1 MATAS
6 CASWGLIDL
15 RCRSAANLEDRRER
29 GRVHKPVA
37 HENWRGILGRLH
49 RQGARAVS
57 PPEGQPRH
65 KGTVSERQFLS
76 RGRDSLA
83 MRGRE
88 ENHRG
93 NQTLSLEAQA
103 GPSASKA
110 RRYSF
115 FPFSLRGDA
124 PQPRTA
130 SEVVAP
136 RSAAEVEAQTA
147 PTEVRRPSHARR
159 DRVAG
164 RSLAVS
170 AGWVEPARLYRGP
183 DG

>member
-1 MATAS
+1 LA
-6 CASWGLIDL
+6 
-15 RCRSAANLEDRRER
+15 
-29 GRVHKPVA
+29 
-37 HENWRGILGRLH
+37 GILGRLH

-65 KGTVSERQFLS
+65 KGTIRERQFLS
-76 RGRDSLA
+76 RGRDFLA
-83 MRGRE
+83 MQGRE
-88 ENHRG
+88 ESDRG

-124 PQPRTA
+124 PQPPTA

-136 RSAAEVEAQTA
+136 RSAAAVEVQTA
-147 PTEVRRPSHARR
+147 PTEVRRRRTRGGDLQFPGSPQPSSRRLVGICFQPKSSPATRRRSSSRPPRARPR
-159 DRVAG
+159 NCG
-164 RSLAVS
+164 SLCS
-170 AGWVEPARLYRGP
+170 GSTTGP
-183 DG
+183 RRW